1 MTLMVWS
8 FQTVRV
14 IFLIWQQFLK
24 ILKVEK
30 NLILRAFRGAKSDIK
45 FEFYEDTWNQRI
57 TKSEERGKSKGIGF
71 RKESFMIFDEDL
83 CIKRMKTLPQKRIKE
98 IALWHRVF
106 SDIRFWENHKSNK
119 NLWKP
124 SKINTFKQFFI
135 SPKRMFL
142 GRKIPRNS
150 FLGDFIC
157 FWEHFWENKTLFGKI
172 NPNSGKRELPNIRR
186 CCYA

>member
-30 NLILRAFRGAKSDIK
+30 NLILRACRGAKSDIK